1 MFASHSVIT
10 AHYWGSQ
17 GRNASRAESR
27 PRRSAAA
34 YWLLPGQLVVSCP
47 FSHGQGH
54 PLRDGPSDE
63 GSSSVEV
70 PPAQVCQ
77 VDSDTDYGK

>member
-1 MFASHSVIT
+1 M
-10 AHYWGSQ
+10 
-17 GRNASRAESR
+17 
-27 PRRSAAA
+27 
-34 YWLLPGQLVVSCP
+34 VSCP